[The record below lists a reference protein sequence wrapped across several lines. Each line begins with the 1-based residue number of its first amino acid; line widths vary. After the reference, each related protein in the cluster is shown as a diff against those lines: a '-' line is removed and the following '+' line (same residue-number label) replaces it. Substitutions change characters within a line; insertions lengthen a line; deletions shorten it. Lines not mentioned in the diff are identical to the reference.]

1 MAKSPAGKTA
11 NKSSTTQKD
20 GKAEKPVKAGKTGK
34 AGVAAD
40 TAAEPA
46 RRFNARRD
54 SLDFRDRMYVA
65 SLVEVPCEIPLNDY
79 LKHKVPVLDQGAEG
93 ACTGFGLATVANYLL
108 RRRQHVPDLNKVSPR
123 MFYELA
129 RRYDEWPGENYD
141 GSSARGA
148 MKGWNKHGVC
158 RDEEWPYHVEK
169 SKRGSLND
177 ARLVAARACP
187 LGAYY
192 RVNHKDLIAMHAAIA
207 DVGALYATSMV
218 HAGWQAVGADGEIK
232 YSPDVLGGH
241 AFAIVAYDSK
251 GFWIQNSWGSGWGKD
266 GMGHVSYDDWLENG
280 TDVWVARLGAP
291 VVLNKPLSFATA
303 HASGSGMSVAYTY
316 SDLRPHL
323 ISLGNQGRFKPGG
336 DYGTSDEEVTNIFKN
351 DIPTMFNASTK
362 KKRLLLF
369 AHGGL
374 VSADAAVQRVAEY
387 RGALLAEGVYPL
399 AFIWNTDYWSTLT
412 NMLQD
417 AVRRRRPEGFLDKA
431 KDFMLDRFDDALEP
445 LARTMS
451 GKAAWSE
458 MKENALA
465 ASGKDG
471 GARRVVQLIIALTK
485 QFPDLE
491 LHVVGHSAGSILHAP
506 LIQLLA
512 SKGVITSGPM
522 KGQTGANLSVAT
534 CTLWAPACTAQLF
547 KSSYLPLI
555 ENGQIGKFAMYSL
568 SDTAEQSDNCA
579 RIYNKSLLYL
589 VSNAFEET
597 QRIPG
602 FSEGVP
608 ILGMENTVK
617 NDPDLKQL
625 FGKSGAADWVIAPND
640 EAKTSIKASKAR
652 QHGAFDDDDNTVAS
666 TFSRILGAAPVK
678 NATITIDPA
687 NLSFAMSATSLIRT
701 RMDID
706 NQTKR

>member
-1 MAKSPAGKTA
+1 MTKSPAGKTA

-34 AGVAAD
+34 AGVVAD

-177 ARLVAARACP
+177 ARSVAARARP

-291 VVLNKPLSFATA
+291 VLLNKPLSFATA

-323 ISLGNQGRFKPGG
+323 ISLGNQGHFKPGG

-445 LARTMS
+445 LARMMS

-625 FGKSGAADWVIAPND
+625 LGKSGAADWVIAPND

-687 NLSFAMSATSLIRT
+687 NLYFAMSATSLIRT